1 MVDRN
6 QVREGMTVYS
16 SDGEKLGKVL
26 TCDQST
32 FVIEKGFFFPK
43 DYIARYDHVAEAQGD
58 EIHLSLTKDAFRN
71 NEGQMGDVGDIAG
84 REHQREPGWSGAG
97 GFSADDRAAGLAAA
111 EGSDARMRE
120 GPSDAARAAMARED
134 RQSAGTDD
142 IRVPVVEEELE
153 AVKRDKQAGEVRLRK
168 DVVQETKRIDV
179 PVTREEVKVERVP
192 GSGASAASTEGAFEE
207 KSVSMPVREEEVE
220 IRKRPVVKEEVRL
233 RKERHVE
240 QRAAEGDVRREQV
253 HVEGEGASGEDI
265 RRHVQGG
272 EDPGTIGNRRDD
284 PDLDR

>member
-1 MVDRN
+1 MMDRS
-6 QVREGMTVYS
+6 QIREGMAVYS

-43 DYIARYDHVAEAQGD
+43 DYIARYDHVADVRGD
-58 EIHLSLTKDAFRN
+58 DVHLSLTRDAFR
-71 NEGQMGDVGDIAG
+71 ESGGQMGDIGG
-84 REHQREPGWSGAG
+84 REHEMERGWSGAG
-97 GFSADDRAAGLAAA
+97 GFSADDRAAGLGAS
-111 EGSDARMRE
+111 GTDDARLRA
-120 GPSDAARAAMARED
+120 GPFERD
-134 RQSAGTDD
+134 RSSTGGEED
-142 IRVPVVEEELE
+142 IRVPVVEEELD
-153 AVKRDKQAGEVRLRK
+153 VMKRQKEAGEVRLRK

-179 PVTREEVKVERVP
+179 PVTREEVRVERVP
-192 GSGASAASTEGAFEE
+192 ASGASAASTAGAFDE
-207 KSVSMPVREEEVE
+207 KTVSMPVREEEIDV
-220 IRKRPVVKEEVRL
+220 RKRPVVKEEVRL

-240 QRAAEGDVRREQV
+240 HRAAEGEIRKEQV

-272 EDPGTIGNRRDD
+272 EDPGTLDTRRDD